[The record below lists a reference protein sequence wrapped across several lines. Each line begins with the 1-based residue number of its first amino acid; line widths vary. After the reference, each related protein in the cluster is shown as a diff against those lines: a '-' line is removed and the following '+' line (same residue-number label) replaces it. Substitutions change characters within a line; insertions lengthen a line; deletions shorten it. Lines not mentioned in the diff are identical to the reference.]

1 MSIDQIVIAIFGVS
15 AVWLSQDSRDKFRR
29 FAPICGL
36 ISQPAWFFAA
46 YTAHQWGIL
55 ALTAL
60 YSAAWAKG
68 FIHYWIRKPAHVGG
82 ERV

>member
-15 AVWLSQDSRDKFRR
+15 AVWLSQDSRDRFRR

-36 ISQPAWFFAA
+36 IAQPAWLWTTYQHQQWAIFALSFV
-46 YTAHQWGIL
+46 Y
-55 ALTAL
+55 AL
-60 YSAAWAKG
+60 SWARG

-82 ERV
+82 DHA